1 MSGKN
6 LLGPLVLS
14 VGLAL
19 LAGLVDRGEST
30 LRAEQPRRRSRSS
43 RASSRPEKSKR
54 ARAEKRT
61 EPAPAPKLRRG
72 TEAILEALEEPASLN
87 YVETPL
93 RDVID
98 DLQARQ
104 AVHTF
109 LDQRALDEVGIPAD
123 TPITFSLSDVPFRSA
138 LELMLGSLDLTWTI
152 ASDVLLITTPEE
164 AEMMLITKPYDAS
177 DLLVTID
184 DHAYEGNGLPTTSP
198 REEWFGFNQVPHS
211 IGEPSATQPPGFICG
226 TSDLMWRQAY
236 CGTMDDTID
245 LIQSVIA
252 PDSWDE
258 VGGPGTCTAY
268 GRLLVVS
275 QTLPIQLQIE
285 AFLEAMRAERQ
296 GVPSVAVDARWLL
309 LDSDL
314 LDQLLDGRKS
324 RPADA
329 ARITVDPETLDLIK
343 RAVPGVDSDLLDQLL
358 DARKSRPA
366 DAARITVDPETLDL
380 LTRTVPSGRARITC
394 ISGQKVY
401 LVAGDRR
408 SVVHGAIPVV
418 GSGIGYQPVVKIP
431 NVGVLLEIRPSIVP
445 GTDSAVLDV
454 ETTVTGWRQP
464 DLALRVGT
472 HFPPSRFEDTF
483 TQETTDVPGGE
494 TSVNVDRVNMPTQQF
509 AATTRV
515 PLGKPVLL
523 GGLTLSPTTED
534 ESRQAGEERKQLYLV
549 VQTSRAADDR

>member
-6 LLGPLVLS
+6 LPASVVLS
-14 VGLAL
+14 VAFAL

-30 LRAEQPRRRSRSS
+30 LRADQPRKRSRS
-43 RASSRPEKSKR
+43 RPASSRPEERQR
-54 ARAEKRT
+54 AGAEKKR
-61 EPAPAPKLRRG
+61 EPGPAPRLRRG
-72 TEAILEALEEPASLN
+72 TEAILEALEEPASLKC
-87 YVETPL
+87 VETPL
-93 RDVID
+93 LDVID

-104 AVHTF
+104 AVHMF

-123 TPITFSLSDVPFRSA
+123 TPITLTVSDIPFRSA

-164 AEMMLITKPYDAS
+164 AEEMLVTKPYDAS
-177 DLLVTID
+177 DLLVTIG

-198 REEWFGFNQVPHS
+198 
-211 IGEPSATQPPGFICG
+211 GEQWPGVYGGPYSSGDASATNPAGFICG
-226 TSDLMWRQAY
+226 TSQLMWRQAY

-252 PDSWDE
+252 PESWDE

-275 QTLPIQLQIE
+275 QTIPIHLEIE
-285 AFLEAMRAERQ
+285 AFLEAIRAERLR
-296 GVPSVAVDARWLL
+296 VPIVAVDARWLL

-314 LDQLLDGRKS
+314 LDQLLGRRKS
-324 RPADA
+324 PPADA
-329 ARITVDPETLDLIK
+329 ARISVDPK
-343 RAVPGVDSDLLDQLL
+343 
-358 DARKSRPA
+358 
-366 DAARITVDPETLDL
+366 TLDL

-408 SVVHGAIPVV
+408 SVVNGAIPVV

-445 GTDSAVLDV
+445 ATDSAVLDV
-454 ETTVTGWRQP
+454 QGTVTGWRQP
-464 DLALRVGT
+464 DLALHIGT
-472 HFPPSRFEDTF
+472 HYPPSRFADPLAN
-483 TQETTDVPGGE
+483 ETVDLPGG
-494 TSVNVDRVNMPTQQF
+494 TASVSVDRVNLPTQQF

-523 GGLTLSPTTED
+523 GGLTLSPTTD
-534 ESRQAGEERKQLYLV
+534 AESPQADEERKQLYLV
-549 VQTSRAADDR
+549 VQTSRVADTR